1 MDEFALIEKFFTRET
16 GSRSDVRLGIGDDA
30 AVTVI
35 GAGFDLVIAT
45 DTICVDTH
53 FPLNTEAH
61 AVGHRCLAVNLS
73 DLAAMGAEPLWC
85 TLVLSLPSG
94 DPDWLAAFADGFFEL
109 ARRFNVALVGGDTV
123 KGPLAITVAVHG
135 RVRSGQY
142 ITRSG
147 AGHAQG
153 IYVTGNP
160 GEAAA
165 GLRCMNDAD
174 PSATD
179 EHLIGRF
186 LYPDPRVQE
195 GRSLVGLATA
205 MIDISD
211 GLHVDLTRM
220 LQASHMGADL
230 DIAQIPLSS
239 QLLVGM
245 TGESALEIALT
256 GGDDYE
262 LCFTVP
268 LEREGELQALLPK
281 WNCRPTRIGQTH
293 VSPEIVWIYNGQ
305 VYNVPDTSFRH
316 F

>member
-1 MDEFALIEKFFTRET
+1 MDEFALIEKFFTREA

-35 GAGFDLVIAT
+35 GTDFDLVIAT
-45 DTICVDTH
+45 DTIGVDTH
-53 FPLNTEAH
+53 FPASAEAH

-94 DPDWLAAFADGFFEL
+94 DPDWVAAFADGFFEL
-109 ARRFNVALVGGDTV
+109 ARRFNVVLIGGDTV
-123 KGPLAITVAVHG
+123 KGPLAITVTVHG

-147 AGHAQG
+147 AGPAQG

-160 GEAAA
+160 GESAA
-165 GLRCMNDAD
+165 GLQRVNAVD
-174 PSATD
+174 PSAAD
-179 EHLIGRF
+179 AYLIGRF

-220 LQASHMGADL
+220 LQASRMGADL
-230 DIAQIPLSS
+230 DIGQIPVSS
-239 QLLVGM
+239 RLLAGT
-245 TGESALEIALT
+245 TGESALEFALT

-268 LEREGELQALLPK
+268 IERESELQALLPD
-281 WNCRPTRIGQTH
+281 WNCPLTRIGRTH
-293 VSPEIVWIYNGQ
+293 VSPEIVWTYNGQ
-305 VYNVPDTSFRH
+305 VYNVPDTSFHH

>member
-1 MDEFALIEKFFTRET
+1 MDEFALIEKFFTREA

-35 GAGFDLVIAT
+35 GADFDLVIAT
-45 DTICVDTH
+45 DTIGVDTH
-53 FPLNTEAH
+53 FPASAEAH
-61 AVGHRCLAVNLS
+61 AVGYRCLAVNLS

-94 DPDWLAAFADGFFEL
+94 DPDWVAAFADGFFEL
-109 ARRFNVALVGGDTV
+109 ARRFNVVLIGGDTV
-123 KGPLAITVAVHG
+123 KGPLAITVTVHG

-147 AGHAQG
+147 AGPVQG

-160 GEAAA
+160 GESAA
-165 GLRCMNDAD
+165 GLRCVNAVD
-174 PSATD
+174 PSAAD
-179 EHLIGRF
+179 VYLIGRF
-186 LYPDPRVQE
+186 LYPDPRVHE

-220 LQASHMGADL
+220 LQASRMGADL
-230 DIAQIPLSS
+230 DVGQIPLSS
-239 QLLVGM
+239 QLLAGM
-245 TGESALEIALT
+245 TGESALEFALT

-268 LEREGELQALLPK
+268 IERESELQALLTN
-281 WNCRPTRIGQTH
+281 WNCPLTRVGQTH
-293 VSPEIVWIYNGQ
+293 VSPEIVWTCNGQ
-305 VYNVPDTSFRH
+305 VYNVPDTSFHH